1 MRAETTLKA
10 KILSRCE
17 QERLWEI
24 NCSWNATSCSIPSN
38 FNSHTLYSMMFYDV
52 LWCSMDV
59 LWMCCGCAKI
69 YSDAILQLLGFQL
82 KDPHCARR
90 REVFM
95 AARWGSTAR
104 ALFKKAKKTGLM
116 HSGHQKEWTIYR
128 AMNHHEPIITHLWGL
143 ANKYLDWRPT
153 RNSRRGVNSGPL
165 GPEVTLSRLALR
177 MPRSGMVLI
186 WGKLH
191 MSMVLGW
198 WIMNYHELLL
208 IILLSLLSLLLFTQ
222 MGMRNINF
230 VLMHFRM
237 LLPRT
242 LLSPEK
248 TNEVLVVPR
257 YGQRRG
263 RGAAQGFWLR
273 LSGDQGI
280 PGDLV
285 DPVDPTWRQGSS
297 TDESSATAKA
307 LISAEVC
314 VTYQRYQPPST

>member
-1 MRAETTLKA
+1 
-10 KILSRCE
+10 
-17 QERLWEI
+17 
-24 NCSWNATSCSIPSN
+24 
-38 FNSHTLYSMMFYDV
+38 
-52 LWCSMDV
+52 
-59 LWMCCGCAKI
+59 
-69 YSDAILQLLGFQL
+69 
-82 KDPHCARR
+82 
-90 REVFM
+90 
-95 AARWGSTAR
+95 
-104 ALFKKAKKTGLM
+104 
-116 HSGHQKEWTIYR
+116 
-128 AMNHHEPIITHLWGL
+128 MNHHEPIITHLWGL

-263 RGAAQGFWLR
+263 RGAAQGFWNAQAGR
-273 LSGDQGI
+273 G

-285 DPVDPTWRQGSS
+285 DPVDLTWRQGSS
-297 TDESSATAKA
+297 TDESSATAKV

-314 VTYQRYQPPST
+314 VTYQPPST